1 MNNHN
6 QNLLI
11 IFTLL
16 ICNFNSF
23 GQNENVVFENKIL
36 DTNIFTPLLHIENN
50 PMSNPMIH
58 LGTEEKLHLS
68 FDDFS
73 SNLQDYYYTVIHCK
87 SDWTASDLM
96 QSEYI
101 NGFFENKI
109 KDYEFSFNT
118 LQQYTHYNL
127 IFPENYLQPLLS
139 GNYIIK
145 VFKKDNNQ
153 QEVVLTKR
161 FMILDKKINISSNV
175 KRATL
180 IDDREYKQEIDFI
193 ISHPNVYISNP
204 YSDIKI
210 IIKQNNREDNSIK
223 NLQPLFVK
231 QDELIYDYESEN
243 TFEAGNEFRHF
254 DIKSIRYQSE
264 RIKEISYDSNDI
276 NINLVTDISRSFED
290 FISIPD
296 INGEFLINKQE
307 AWNSETEAEYI
318 NVKFSL
324 LENRKFNSGDIY
336 LIGKFTDWKINEK
349 YKLKFNKKNRVYECL
364 TTLKQ
369 GYYNYLYVSKDHVS
383 ENTNLTF
390 IEGSHYQTKNDYYI
404 YVYYLEVGKNYEQL
418 IGFKKTSS
426 EMF

>member
-1 MNNHN
+1 MNNNNHYF
-6 QNLLI
+6 LI
-11 IFTLL
+11 ICTLS
-16 ICNFNSF
+16 IFNFNSF
-23 GQNENVVFENKIL
+23 GQNNNTIFKDKIF
-36 DTNIFTPLLHIENN
+36 DKNIFTPLLHIENR
-50 PMSNPMIH
+50 PMSNPIIH
-58 LGTEEKLHLS
+58 LGSEEKLHLS

-73 SNLQDYYYTVIHCK
+73 EKLQDYYYTIIHCRA
-87 SDWTASDLM
+87 DWTESDLM

-109 KDYEFSFNT
+109 EDYEFSFNT
-118 LQQYTHYNL
+118 LQQYTHYKL
-127 IFPENYLQPLLS
+127 IFPENYLKPLLS
-139 GNYIIK
+139 GNYVIK
-145 VFKKDNNQ
+145 IFKKDNNQ

-161 FMILDKKINISSNV
+161 FMILEEKIYISCNV

-180 IDDREYKQEIDFI
+180 MDDREYKQEIDFV

-204 YSDIKI
+204 YSDIKV

-231 QDELIYDYESEN
+231 QDELIYDYENEN

-254 DIKSIRYQSE
+254 DINSIRYQSE
-264 RIKEISYDSNDI
+264 RINEILYDSNDI
-276 NINLVTDISRSFED
+276 NVNLVTDISRSFEE

-307 AWNSETEAEYI
+307 AWNSETEAEYV

-336 LIGKFTDWKINEK
+336 LIGKFTDWTINEK
-349 YKLKFNKKNRVYECL
+349 YKLKFNKKNRLYECV
-364 TTLKQ
+364 TILKQ
-369 GYYNYLYVSKDHVS
+369 GYYNYLYVSKDHVNQ
-383 ENTNLTF
+383 NTNLTF

-404 YVYYLEVGKNYEQL
+404 YVYYREIGKNYEQL
-418 IGFKKTSS
+418 IGFKKSSS